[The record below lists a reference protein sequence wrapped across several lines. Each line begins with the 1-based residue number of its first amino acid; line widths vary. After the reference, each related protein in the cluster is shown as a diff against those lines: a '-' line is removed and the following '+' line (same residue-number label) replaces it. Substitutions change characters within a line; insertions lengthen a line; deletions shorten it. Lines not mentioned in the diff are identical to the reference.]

1 VTLPKAHARGRTI
14 PVETGSLATV
24 WHRAHNLVEARYAET
39 RLYSHPDDAPAYARL
54 RHVKGM
60 WSGDIELAA
69 FAADEL
75 DALKSLATTLTE
87 CGYEIDP
94 MHLHTIEELD
104 RIRSATPP
112 APTAAQ
118 VGDGLTANQRAARAR
133 RLQPGRDER
142 LRLGLADVRDA
153 SDGVGK

>member
-1 VTLPKAHARGRTI
+1 LTLPKAHARGRTI
-14 PVETGSLATV
+14 PVDTGSLVTV
-24 WHRAHNLVEARYAET
+24 WHRAHKLVEARYSDT

-69 FAADEL
+69 FAKDEFT
-75 DALKSLATTLTE
+75 ALVSLMGTLQE

-94 MHLHTIEELD
+94 MHLHTIDELG
-104 RIRSATPP
+104 RIAAAEPP
-112 APTAAQ
+112 PSSGAR
-118 VGDGLTANQRAARAR
+118 GDGLTANQRAARAR

>member
-1 VTLPKAHARGRTI
+1 LTLPKAHARGRTI
-14 PVETGSLATV
+14 PVDTGSLVTV
-24 WHRAHNLVEARYAET
+24 WHRAHKLVEARYSDT

-69 FAADEL
+69 FAKDERT
-75 DALKSLATTLTE
+75 ALLSLAGTLTE

-94 MHLHTIEELD
+94 MHLHTIDELG
-104 RIRSATPP
+104 RIVAAEPP
-112 APTAAQ
+112 PPSSGTR
-118 VGDGLTANQRAARAR
+118 GDGLTANQRAARAR

-142 LRLGLADVRDA
+142 MRLGLADVRDA
-153 SDGVGK
+153 EVGK

>member
-1 VTLPKAHARGRTI
+1 
-14 PVETGSLATV
+14 V
-24 WHRAHNLVEARYAET
+24 WHRAHGLVEARYAET

-54 RHVKGM
+54 RHVKGL

-75 DALKSLATTLTE
+75 DALKSLATTLVE
-87 CGYEIDP
+87 CGFELEH

-104 RIRSATPP
+104 RIKSATPP
-112 APTAAQ
+112 APTAAPL
-118 VGDGLTANQRAARAR
+118 GDGLTANQRAARAR

-142 LRLGLADVRDA
+142 LRLGLTDVRDVE
-153 SDGVGK
+153 VGK

>member
-1 VTLPKAHARGRTI
+1 LTLPKAHARGRTI
-14 PVETGSLATV
+14 PVDTGSLVTV
-24 WHRAHNLVEARYAET
+24 WHRAHKLVEARYSDT

-60 WSGDIELAA
+60 WSGDIELQAMAA
-69 FAADEL
+69 TEIE
-75 DALKSLATTLTE
+75 ALTNLAGTLTE

-94 MHLHTIEELD
+94 MHLHTIDELG
-104 RIRSATPP
+104 RIAAAEPP
-112 APTAAQ
+112 PSSG
-118 VGDGLTANQRAARAR
+118 VKGDGLTANQRAARAR